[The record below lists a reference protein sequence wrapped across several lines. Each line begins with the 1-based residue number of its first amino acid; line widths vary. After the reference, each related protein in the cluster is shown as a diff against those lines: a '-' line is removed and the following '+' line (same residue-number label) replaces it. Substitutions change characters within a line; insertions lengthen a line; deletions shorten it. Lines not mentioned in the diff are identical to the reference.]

1 MMKKYIIIGCIGILL
16 LNLSFVYM
24 FLLLLAQIHPTQN
37 QNIIFVVIISL
48 SLPLLNMAINGI
60 DRHKRKTGAN
70 HGKYQ

>member
-1 MMKKYIIIGCIGILL
+1 MKKYIIIGCIGILFL
-16 LNLSFVYM
+16 ILSFVYM
-24 FLLLLAQIHPTQN
+24 FLLLLGQIHPTQN
-37 QNIIFVVIISL
+37 QNMIFVVIISL